1 MTEKIN
7 QINEQIKKGNNV
19 LMYKEELYTHYQKR
33 DKRYKAIYISTP
45 KKGKTAFEQILKKL
59 DNDAQ
64 TKNKTISKLIEEI
77 IEQTRK
83 QQLHIYLDHFEQMSN
98 RELQNYKELE
108 QQENI
113 CLIAN
118 IGEDKEFIDEDFLNK
133 FIILNDEYYNNRSQ
147 SININ
152 YVLLLMI
159 SLLVFLL
166 FLKIQLSMIRFIV
179 SALWFTLL
187 MYRSFYYLTR

>member
-19 LMYKEELYTHYQKR
+19 LIYKEELYTHYQKR

-118 IGEDKEFIDEDFLNK
+118 MEEDKEFIDEDFLNK

-152 YVLLLMI
+152 YVLLLLI

>member
-152 YVLLLMI
+152 YVLLLLI

>member
-118 IGEDKEFIDEDFLNK
+118 MEEDKEFIDEDFLNK

-152 YVLLLMI
+152 YVLLLLI

>member
-19 LMYKEELYTHYQKR
+19 LMYKEELYTHYQKK

-118 IGEDKEFIDEDFLNK
+118 MEEDKEFIDEDFLNK

-152 YVLLLMI
+152 YVLLLLI

>member
-1 MTEKIN
+1 M
-7 QINEQIKKGNNV
+7 
-19 LMYKEELYTHYQKR
+19 
-33 DKRYKAIYISTP
+33 P
-45 KKGKTAFEQILKKL
+45 
-59 DNDAQ
+59 
-64 TKNKTISKLIEEI
+64 
-77 IEQTRK
+77 TRK

-118 IGEDKEFIDEDFLNK
+118 MEEDKEFIDEDFLNK

-152 YVLLLMI
+152 YVLLLLI

>member
-19 LMYKEELYTHYQKR
+19 LIYKEELYTHYQKR

-77 IEQTRK
+77 IGQTRK

-118 IGEDKEFIDEDFLNK
+118 MEEDKEFIDEDFLNK

-152 YVLLLMI
+152 YVLLLLI

>member
-7 QINEQIKKGNNV
+7 QINEQIKKCNNV
-19 LMYKEELYTHYQKR
+19 LIYKEELYTHYQKR

-152 YVLLLMI
+152 YVLLLLI

>member
-19 LMYKEELYTHYQKR
+19 LMYKEELYTHYQKK

-45 KKGKTAFEQILKKL
+45 KKGKTAFEHILKKL

-118 IGEDKEFIDEDFLNK
+118 MEEDKEFIDEDFLNK

-152 YVLLLMI
+152 YVLLLLI

>member
-19 LMYKEELYTHYQKR
+19 LIYKEELYTHYQKR

-77 IEQTRK
+77 IGQTRK

-152 YVLLLMI
+152 YVLLLLI